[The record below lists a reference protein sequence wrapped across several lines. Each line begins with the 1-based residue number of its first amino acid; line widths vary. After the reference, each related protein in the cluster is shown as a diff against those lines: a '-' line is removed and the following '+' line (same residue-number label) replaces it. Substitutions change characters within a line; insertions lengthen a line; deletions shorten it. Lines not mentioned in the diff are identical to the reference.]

1 MFMED
6 WQGCLSPDCQTAL
19 QSARTSVIRRGGC
32 AITLEDFLLSM
43 LDDIPELCRFL
54 QRQGVDLD
62 ELTRTIQ
69 CEQPIVTAV
78 ASENLLSSQ
87 LMYWLHSAREVTGA
101 VWLEWP
107 ELLQTL
113 AQSTERLREK
123 AYVAMLEL
131 VIRWPCQGVNRSG
144 EEGCEESCEG
154 SSEESVDKVDE
165 VHRKA
170 ANASP
175 VVMADADWL
184 GLVENIS
191 VRLSASP
198 DALIWIRGA
207 RGSGKSSWIRSLITA
222 LPGGAIEVDIRR
234 EADILASD
242 QAAVPVSRDR
252 ASIAPALVLDN
263 VSPADLMTM
272 MASQFSV
279 ARELVTSFSGPVL
292 LLGPDSPDAR
302 SAIEPLQ
309 RILGRC
315 LDCFAM
321 PPSSVGQKLAIMTAH
336 QPMIEKRWRVELAPG
351 VVEYVAA
358 ARDPSVA
365 SPGAMLRWVER
376 AAARLSLF
384 AERGPLNA
392 VVLEGKAD
400 SVRRQSLLALA
411 RQQSTERLECSL
423 EALAV
428 ERAASEVLWHERKR
442 NGTLRLLLADDLRS
456 ELARRVAA
464 DDGSGQTIADLN
476 QTGEP

>member
-43 LDDIPELCRFL
+43 LDEIPALCRFL

-131 VIRWPCQGVNRSG
+131 VTRWPCQGVNRSG
-144 EEGCEESCEG
+144 EQGGEEGGEESA
-154 SSEESVDKVDE
+154 DKADE
-165 VHRKA
+165 DHPEA

-175 VVMADADWL
+175 VVMADAHWL
-184 GLVENIS
+184 GLVEDIS
-191 VRLSASP
+191 VLLSATP

-207 RGSGKSSWIRSLITA
+207 RGSGKSSWLRSLITA

-321 PPSSVGQKLAIMTAH
+321 PPSSVDQKLAIMTAH

-384 AERGPLNA
+384 AERGPLNS

-400 SVRRQSLLALA
+400 SVGRQSLLAIA
-411 RQQSTERLECSL
+411 RQQSTERLEHSL
-423 EALAV
+423 EVLAV
-428 ERAASEVLWHERKR
+428 ERAASEVLWYERKR
-442 NGTLRLLLADDLRS
+442 NGTLRLLMADDLRS

-464 DDGSGQTIADLN
+464 DDASGQTIADLN